1 MLLVSLF
8 AGCFRRGRRPPTL
21 FLAER
26 GSRAPLFLWGRPAC
40 WRVTDMEL
48 ITSMAVTRRNSNR
61 QFALE
66 MFEPGLPL
74 TTEKEQMMSTEQYKQ
89 SGRISRRK
97 FLRAIGLGIVVSGTS
112 SVLPGRAAHAQY
124 ATHRRFVIP
133 EDRFGRLFPQLPT
146 FAAPSAQLEAALL
159 ELGKPGGILDAKD
172 ALDQGPVLLITE
184 PAPSQNNPNNTTH
197 TAGTTFMGQFMD
209 HDMTFDL
216 TSSLGHPT
224 DPENSTNTRTPAFDL
239 DAVYGAC
246 ARVAPHA
253 LF

>member
-1 MLLVSLF
+1 
-8 AGCFRRGRRPPTL
+8 
-21 FLAER
+21 
-26 GSRAPLFLWGRPAC
+26 
-40 WRVTDMEL
+40 MEL

-97 FLRAIGLGIVVSGTS
+97 FLRAIGIGIVVSGTS
-112 SVLPGRAAHAQY
+112 SVLPGRAAQAQH

-146 FAAPSAQLEAALL
+146 FAAPSSQLETALL
-159 ELGKPGGILDAKD
+159 ELGKSGGILDAKD
-172 ALDQGPVLLITE
+172 ALEQGPVLLITE
-184 PAPSQNNPNNTTH
+184 SALSQNNPNNPTH
-197 TAGTTFMGQFMD
+197 TVGTTFMGQFMD

-216 TSSLGHPT
+216 MSPLGQPT
-224 DPENSTNTRTPAFDL
+224 DPEDSTNTRTPAFDL
-239 DAVYGAC
+239 DTFYGGGPSVDPELYE
-246 ARVAPHA
+246 RVELGHA
-253 LF
+253 TKRLSEN